1 LLTVYSV
8 DVGERMAGVGLT
20 DDLAR
25 NLLKRL
31 AIAARVAEHGVSLS
45 PRDALL
51 LGDALLRRTLGD
63 VSGEGTVSPTCGD
76 GPLWIVESE
85 PAPLS
90 SP

>member
-1 LLTVYSV
+1 
-8 DVGERMAGVGLT
+8 MAGVGLT

-76 GPLWIVESE
+76 GPSGSWSPNLLRYRR
-85 PAPLS
+85 LS
-90 SP
+90 QAIGREE